1 MKTLFASDTN
11 PWTGKKE
18 IEFVPIPKSNPRNKG
33 KTSHD
38 DMFNRM
44 IDDKVAVSIAEPKF
58 PSVRRTA
65 QRFMANNGLKG
76 KVSLRQRKE
85 GRYYTMW
92 FEVK

>member
-1 MKTLFASDTN
+1 MKTLFANDTN

-18 IEFVPIPKSNPRNKG
+18 IEFVPIPQLNARNKG
-33 KTSHD
+33 RTAHD

-44 IDDKVAVSIAEPKF
+44 IKDKVAVSISDLKF
-58 PSVRRTA
+58 SALRRTA

-76 KVSLRQRKE
+76 KLSLRQRKE
-85 GRYYTMW
+85 GRSYTMW